1 MAADSNEGTTIE
13 CLRNAINETQETIR
27 SYDTKSEIL
36 GILMTLVVG
45 FLNFNLIADYK
56 CDKVVML
63 LIASA
68 TVTAIIAL
76 MLMLLVLFPS
86 HNPIEEIDL
95 GGYVPQNTYFIFK
108 KRKYKFDFNGIYG
121 KVIDTDWQKELL
133 LELLKVSG
141 IRDRKHRWFTRA
153 VKTAAC
159 AFTVIVFLV
168 IRIGYIC
175 TTK

>member
-1 MAADSNEGTTIE
+1 MAADSKEDTTVA
-13 CLRNAINETQETIR
+13 CLMNAINDTQETIR

-36 GILMTLVVG
+36 GILMTLIVG

-56 CDKVVML
+56 CDKAVMV
-63 LIASA
+63 LITSA
-68 TVTAIIAL
+68 TVIAITTL

-86 HNPIEEIDL
+86 RNPIEDVDL
-95 GGYVPQNTYFIFK
+95 DGYVPQNTYFIFK
-108 KRKYKFDFNGIYG
+108 KRKDKFDFNGIYR
-121 KVIDTDWQKELL
+121 KVIDADWQKELL

-141 IRDRKHRWFTRA
+141 IRDRKHQWFTRA
-153 VKTAAC
+153 VKAA
-159 AFTVIVFLV
+159 ALTFTVIAFLV